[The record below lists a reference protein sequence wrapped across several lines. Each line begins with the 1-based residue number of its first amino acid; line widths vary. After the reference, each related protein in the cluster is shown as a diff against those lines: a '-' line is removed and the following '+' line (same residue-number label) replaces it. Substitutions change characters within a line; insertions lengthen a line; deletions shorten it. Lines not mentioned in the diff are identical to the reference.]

1 MKVQL
6 HIKPDA
12 LIAVHKLL
20 QNVYNLDANQS
31 KLQKVYS
38 SIGFE
43 LAEKFEKLYK
53 SKIKSRDLF
62 NHKKSIKLTLKFYQ
76 AWALQ
81 ALLTDMLSLSDNKY
95 QEHHIQT
102 TINQLDQ
109 KTC

>member
-6 HIKPDA
+6 NIKPDT
-12 LIAVHKLL
+12 LIAVYKLL
-20 QNVYNLDANQS
+20 QHVYDLDNSQTR
-31 KLQKVYS
+31 LQKVYS

-53 SKIKSRDLF
+53 SKIKNRDLF
-62 NHKKSIKLTLKFYQ
+62 NHKKNIKLTLKYHQ
-76 AWALQ
+76 AWAMQ
-81 ALLTDMLSLSDNKY
+81 NLLTDLIMLSENKY
-95 QEHHIQT
+95 HQNHIQN